1 MRQVYRHGRTDGAET
16 QERDRHGRQIS
27 RSSEGPAR
35 PRQTERR
42 ERRLAMLVRALW
54 SRVVLAGL
62 GALLVLFIVGPLLRL
77 LWESSPRSL
86 AEALHD
92 TELRDSILLT
102 VFTASAATLLAALL
116 GIPLAYLLARRR
128 FPGRRIIQGLIDLP
142 VVIPHPVAGIA
153 LLLFL
158 GRRSTVGGALAQLG
172 LEFVSHV
179 PGIIAAMLFV
189 SAPILVS
196 GAREAFRSVD
206 PQLERVARTLGDS
219 GWDAFRRVT
228 LPLAGRGILAGS
240 ILAWA
245 RSVSEFGS
253 IVILTYNPKVASIY
267 IFDRFT
273 AFGLKAAVPAAVIL
287 LLVALTVFAVV
298 RVLQPEDRG

>member
-1 MRQVYRHGRTDGAET
+1 MAQ
-16 QERDRHGRQIS
+16 
-27 RSSEGPAR
+27 RS
-35 PRQTERR
+35 
-42 ERRLAMLVRALW
+42 LW
-54 SRVVLAGL
+54 SNVVIAGL
-62 GALLVLFIVGPLLRL
+62 GACLVLFVVGPLLRL
-77 LWESSPRSL
+77 LWESSPQSL
-86 AEALHD
+86 SDALRD
-92 TELRDSILLT
+92 PELRASILLT
-102 VFTASAATLLAALL
+102 VFTATVATLLAGLF

-128 FPGRRIIQGLIDLP
+128 FPGRAIVQGLVDLP
-142 VVIPHPVAGIA
+142 VVVPHPVAGIA

-158 GRRSTVGGALAQLG
+158 GRRSPLGSTLGQLG

-179 PGIIAAMLFV
+179 PGIVAAMLFV

-196 GAREAFRSVD
+196 GAREAFRAVD
-206 PQLERVARTLGDS
+206 PQLERVARTLGDT
-219 GWDAFRRVT
+219 GWVAFRRVT

-273 AFGLKAAVPAAVIL
+273 GFGLRAALPAAIIL
-287 LLVALTVFAVV
+287 LLVALTVFLAV
-298 RVLQPEDRG
+298 RVLQPQERG

>member
-1 MRQVYRHGRTDGAET
+1 
-16 QERDRHGRQIS
+16 
-27 RSSEGPAR
+27 
-35 PRQTERR
+35 
-42 ERRLAMLVRALW
+42 MLVRPIW
-54 SRVVLAGL
+54 PRVVLAGA
-62 GALLVLFIVGPLLRL
+62 GACLVLFIIGPLLRL
-77 LWESSPRSL
+77 LLLASPPTL
-86 AEALHD
+86 GEALGD
-92 TELRDSILLT
+92 PELRDSIGLT
-102 VFTASAATLLAALL
+102 VLTASVATLIAVLF
-116 GIPLAYLLARRR
+116 GVPLAYLLARRS
-128 FPGRRIIQGLIDLP
+128 FPGRRVVQGLIDLP

-158 GRRSTVGGALAQLG
+158 GRRSPVGGTLAQLG

-179 PGIIAAMLFV
+179 PGIVAAMLFV

-219 GWDAFRRVT
+219 GWSAFRRVT
-228 LPLAGRGILAGS
+228 LPLAARGILAGS

-253 IVILTYNPKVASIY
+253 IVILTYNPKVASIF

-273 AFGLKAAVPAAVIL
+273 AFGLQAAVPAAVIL
-287 LLVALTVFAVV
+287 LLLALTVFVVV
-298 RVLQPEDRG
+298 RVLQPEERG

>member
-1 MRQVYRHGRTDGAET
+1 MVTRFLP
-16 QERDRHGRQIS
+16 S
-27 RSSEGPAR
+27 R
-35 PRQTERR
+35 
-42 ERRLAMLVRALW
+42 L
-54 SRVVLAGL
+54 VLAGL
-62 GALLVLFIVGPLLRL
+62 GACLVLFVIGPLLRL

-86 AEALHD
+86 ADALHD
-92 TELRDSILLT
+92 PELRASIMLT
-102 VFTASAATLLAALL
+102 IFTATAATLLAGLL

-128 FPGRRIIQGLIDLP
+128 FPGRRVVQGLIDLP

-158 GRRSTVGGALAQLG
+158 GRRSPVGSTLAEIG

-179 PGIIAAMLFV
+179 PGIVAAMLFV

-196 GAREAFRSVD
+196 GAREAFQSVD
-206 PQLERVARTLGDS
+206 PQLERVARTLGDT
-219 GWDAFRRVT
+219 GWRAFRRVT

-287 LLVALTVFAVV
+287 LLIALTVFVVV
-298 RVLQPEDRG
+298 RVLQPEERR

>member
-1 MRQVYRHGRTDGAET
+1 M
-16 QERDRHGRQIS
+16 
-27 RSSEGPAR
+27 PLR
-35 PRQTERR
+35 PR
-42 ERRLAMLVRALW
+42 W
-54 SRVVLAGL
+54 SRVLLAIL
-62 GALLVLFIVGPLLRL
+62 GAILVLFVVGPLLRL
-77 LWESSPRSL
+77 LLESSPQSL
-86 AEALHD
+86 SEALQD
-92 TELRDSILLT
+92 PELRASIALT

-116 GIPLAYLLARRR
+116 GVPLAYLLARRS
-128 FPGRRIIQGLIDLP
+128 FPGRRLVQGLIDLP

-158 GRRSTVGGALAQLG
+158 GRRSTVGGALAEVG

-189 SAPILVS
+189 SAPLLVGS
-196 GAREAFRSVD
+196 AREAFRGVD
-206 PQLERVARTLGDS
+206 PQLERVARTLGDT
-219 GWDAFRRVT
+219 GWQAFRRVT

-273 AFGLKAAVPAAVIL
+273 TFGLQSAVPAAVIL
-287 LLVALTVFAVV
+287 LLVALAVFLLV
-298 RVLQPEDRG
+298 RVLQPEEPR